1 LTAHGRVVTSYLVGE
16 FRDANAAVPESHQKR
31 KESPINRDTRF
42 RKKKIVSLWAV
53 KHAQEVQHCG
63 SDDVNI
69 MCILHLYKLRSRHH
83 IECMIHSFKVL
94 VIIGS
99 VRVTRIGDQ
108 IAAWV
113 AGIGRTQVEA
123 NFEVIDLRDWPL
135 PMEGEPGIPAIINY
149 TSKHTQSWSEK
160 IAEADAFVFVSP
172 QYNWGY
178 PAPLKNALDHLYR
191 EWNGKPAVI
200 VTYGGHGGGK
210 CAAQLQQVLE
220 GGFKMKPILTMP
232 ELTLTRARIEAD
244 TGEIDADHELAGQ
257 VPVLRKA
264 FSELANALLSR
275 RTSNNKD
282 TP

>member
-1 LTAHGRVVTSYLVGE
+1 
-16 FRDANAAVPESHQKR
+16 
-31 KESPINRDTRF
+31 
-42 RKKKIVSLWAV
+42 
-53 KHAQEVQHCG
+53 
-63 SDDVNI
+63 
-69 MCILHLYKLRSRHH
+69 
-83 IECMIHSFKVL
+83 MIHSFKVL